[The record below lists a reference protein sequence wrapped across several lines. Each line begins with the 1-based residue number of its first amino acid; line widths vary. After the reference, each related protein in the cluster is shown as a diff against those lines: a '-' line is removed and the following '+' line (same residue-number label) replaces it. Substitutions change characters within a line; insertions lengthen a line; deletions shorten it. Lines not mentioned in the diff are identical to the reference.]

1 MCNGIFT
8 ILLIDRHFLSIIR
21 IAPDRCVYQSLILC
35 RMTDHDSPINT
46 VDRMYL
52 DLFRNLDMRLIIL
65 TYDQRSGRILIDSV
79 DNARTDLS
87 IDAGQRL
94 LTVIHN
100 GINQCTIGMPRCR
113 MHDHALW
120 LIDDQK
126 VFIFI

>member
-87 IDAGQRL
+87 
-94 LTVIHN
+94 H
-100 GINQCTIGMPRCR
+100 
-113 MHDHALW
+113 
-120 LIDDQK
+120 
-126 VFIFI
+126 